1 MSRYHHVLT
10 HNEGG
15 IETITLN
22 RPEKRNALNGQLIA
36 ELTDAL
42 KQAEQ
47 GDCEIVILT
56 GAGSAFCAGLDMEE
70 MATMSSKTETEHRES
85 SQAVGHLLRTLYNF
99 PLPTIAAI
107 NGPAIAGGMALA
119 TFCDFTL
126 SIPDAKLGYTEVRV
140 GFIPA
145 IVAHFLR
152 RQIGEKK
159 TRELLLTGRILKAQ
173 EALDI
178 ELLTSMLPEQ
188 DLMDENKKLGECL
201 MRNSPES
208 LRALKKIFSLHTSDS
223 LNEELEVAIV
233 ANAHQRGTE
242 DLQEGVRAFVER
254 RSPVWPSR
262 TKHLAGSK

>member
-22 RPEKRNALNGQLIA
+22 RPEKRNALNGLLIA

-42 KQAEQ
+42 KRAEQ
-47 GDCEIVILT
+47 SDCEVVILT
-56 GAGSAFCAGLDMEE
+56 GAGSAFCAGLDLEE
-70 MATMSSKTETEHRES
+70 MATMNSRTDQEHQDSSREM
-85 SQAVGHLLRTLYNF
+85 SQLLRTLYTF
-99 PLPTIAAI
+99 PLPTIAAV

-126 SIPDAKLGYTEVRV
+126 TIPDAKLGYTEVRV

-145 IVAHFLR
+145 IVAHFLM

-173 EALDI
+173 ECVDLGLVTRIVPEKDLI
-178 ELLTSMLPEQ
+178 EEAR
-188 DLMDENKKLGECL
+188 KLAECL

-208 LRALKKIFSLHTSDS
+208 LRALKKILSLHSADR
-223 LNEELEVAIV
+223 LNEELEVAIM

-242 DLQEGVRAFVER
+242 DLHEGVRAFLER
-254 RSPVWPSR
+254 RNPVWPSR
-262 TKHLAGSK
+262 TKHMAGK